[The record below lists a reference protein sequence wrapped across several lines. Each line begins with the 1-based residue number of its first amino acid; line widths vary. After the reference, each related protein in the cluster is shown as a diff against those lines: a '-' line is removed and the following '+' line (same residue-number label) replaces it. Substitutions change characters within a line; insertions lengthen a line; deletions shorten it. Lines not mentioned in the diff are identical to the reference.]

1 MSKESATGRAMV
13 QSQGQKTVSPAPA
26 GAYYGNP
33 IHHATKTLKY
43 VT

>member
-1 MSKESATGRAMV
+1 MSKESATGGPMV
-13 QSQGQKTVSPAPA
+13 HSQGQKTVSPARA

-33 IHHATKTLKY
+33 LHHATKAFKY